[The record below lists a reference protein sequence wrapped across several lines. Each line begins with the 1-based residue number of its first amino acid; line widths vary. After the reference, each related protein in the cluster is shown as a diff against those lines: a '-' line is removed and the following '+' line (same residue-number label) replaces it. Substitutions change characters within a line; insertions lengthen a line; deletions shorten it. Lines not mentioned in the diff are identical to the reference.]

1 MNLITPNHLT
11 LWPEEGQAL
20 PGHFYVNEQFYE
32 LERRGLFTDDWFF
45 VAPVGEVGK
54 PGDYSS
60 IDIAGEPLLV
70 THAKDGVIRVL
81 SRVCR
86 HRHLNVIEGRGNKN
100 SFTCP
105 YHSWT
110 YKSDGILIGAPMMDQ
125 VPSFDKKK
133 CGLPS
138 IKTEIWNG
146 LIFCTFAADPQPL
159 EDQLKK
165 LGQRLDPYRLGEW
178 EAELVFNEAIDCNW
192 KVVVENASESYHH
205 IGAHKDSLE
214 AFTPAKNVRMGETG
228 SRFSTHHLWPVN
240 LEPGVELSGTRET
253 GILRIPETE
262 ASVGG
267 TTTIFPNMIIA
278 VSAEGA
284 LLAGVFPQAHDN
296 TVFRLWTLRHPS
308 MPVER
313 YKQRAGKL
321 SAREFLEKFNGEDLV
336 IVQGLQKALKSRFA
350 DGGTFHTTEVGL
362 TAFYDFIKGRVF

>member
-1 MNLITPNHLT
+1 VNLITPNHLT